1 MLCLEC
7 TGVVSVG
14 WCRLSGV
21 YGSCW
26 CRCRLLL
33 VLIVMES
40 KPVPAKLL
48 HAAPPYGQIISHQ
61 KWRGSSLL
69 QSLRG
74 QSFTS
79 LDTCRKK
86 EMGPVA

>member
-14 WCRLSGV
+14 CLECTGAVSV
-21 YGSCW
+21 
-26 CRCRLLL
+26 
-33 VLIVMES
+33 VMES
-40 KPVPAKLL
+40 KPVPVKLL

-69 QSLRG
+69 QSLGG

-79 LDTCRKK
+79 LDTCVK
-86 EMGPVA
+86 EELGPVA